1 MTETATAARPAAEAA
16 GKLSAARAAAGQTG
30 GQAGEGKRKSNRGVR
45 GFKPEALVAWRKARG
60 MEQKELAAACVP
72 PMSIGGVSH
81 IERGVRLPSMNTVRR
96 LAVALGIRPEDLIDL
111 PELQQSEPQMLIQ
124 LAAEAA
130 ARRPSIHAQ
139 VAGHTFTLRQ
149 PDVQR
154 AIGRAEPG
162 EIRDHFV
169 EVGDRRYPV
178 KQALAIATG
187 LDPSEFTSQHA
198 RSVLRR
204 LGLRL
209 GRLSAHP
216 SAYAA
221 VHARTSVPGKHGTL
235 PRVHD
240 SHRPRE
246 RAEALRPYQNR
257 WVAVQR
263 DHVLTDGDSFSE
275 VLAWLRQNNTKA
287 DAVFL
292 VPANPEELLTGLA
305 N

>member
-1 MTETATAARPAAEAA
+1 MSET
-16 GKLSAARAAAGQTG
+16 
-30 GQAGEGKRKSNRGVR
+30 
-45 GFKPEALVAWRKARG
+45 
-60 MEQKELAAACVP
+60 VP
-72 PMSIGGVSH
+72 
-81 IERGVRLPSMNTVRR
+81 
-96 LAVALGIRPEDLIDL
+96 
-111 PELQQSEPQMLIQ
+111 
-124 LAAEAA
+124 
-130 ARRPSIHAQ
+130 RPSVRAQ

-154 AIGRAEPG
+154 AICQADPG

-187 LDPSEFTSQHA
+187 LDPSDFTSQHA
-198 RSVLRR
+198 RSVFRR

-216 SAYAA
+216 SAGPA
-221 VHARTSVPGKHGTL
+221 VHARPSVPAEQETL
-235 PRVHD
+235 RAVHD
-240 SHRPRE
+240 SHRRRE

-275 VLAWLRQNNTKA
+275 VLAWLRQNDTKA

-292 VPANPEELLTGLA
+292 VPADPKELLAGLA

>member
-1 MTETATAARPAAEAA
+1 MSESMPPP
-16 GKLSAARAAAGQTG
+16 S
-30 GQAGEGKRKSNRGVR
+30 VR
-45 GFKPEALVAWRKARG
+45 
-60 MEQKELAAACVP
+60 
-72 PMSIGGVSH
+72 
-81 IERGVRLPSMNTVRR
+81 
-96 LAVALGIRPEDLIDL
+96 
-111 PELQQSEPQMLIQ
+111 
-124 LAAEAA
+124 
-130 ARRPSIHAQ
+130 AQ

-154 AIGRAEPG
+154 AIGQADPG

-169 EVGDRRYPV
+169 EVGGRRYPV

-187 LDPSEFTSQHA
+187 LDPSDFTSQHA

-216 SAYAA
+216 GAGSA
-221 VHARTSVPGKHGTL
+221 VHARPFIPAEQDTV
-235 PRVHD
+235 RAVHQ
-240 SHRPRE
+240 SHRRSE

-263 DHVLTDGDSFSE
+263 DRVLTDGDSFSE
-275 VLAWLRQNNTKA
+275 VLAWLRQNGAKA

-292 VPANPEELLTGLA
+292 VPADPEELLAGLA

>member
-1 MTETATAARPAAEAA
+1 MPRPW
-16 GKLSAARAAAGQTG
+16 
-30 GQAGEGKRKSNRGVR
+30 VR
-45 GFKPEALVAWRKARG
+45 
-60 MEQKELAAACVP
+60 
-72 PMSIGGVSH
+72 
-81 IERGVRLPSMNTVRR
+81 
-96 LAVALGIRPEDLIDL
+96 
-111 PELQQSEPQMLIQ
+111 
-124 LAAEAA
+124 
-130 ARRPSIHAQ
+130 AQ
-139 VAGHTFTLRQ
+139 VAGQTFTLRQ

-154 AIGRAEPG
+154 AICRAEPG

-187 LDPSEFTSQHA
+187 LDPSDFTSQHA

-216 SAYAA
+216 GAGGAGPAPTSAPAGQQTPRA
-221 VHARTSVPGKHGTL
+221 VRDG
-235 PRVHD
+235 
-240 SHRPRE
+240 HRRRE
-246 RAEALRPYQNR
+246 RAEALRPYLNR

-263 DHVLTDGDSFSE
+263 DRVLTDGDSFSE
-275 VLAWLRQNNTKA
+275 VLAWLRQNDTKA

-292 VPANPEELLTGLA
+292 VPADPEELLAGLA

>member
-1 MTETATAARPAAEAA
+1 MPATTSR
-16 GKLSAARAAAGQTG
+16 S
-30 GQAGEGKRKSNRGVR
+30 
-45 GFKPEALVAWRKARG
+45 
-60 MEQKELAAACVP
+60 
-72 PMSIGGVSH
+72 
-81 IERGVRLPSMNTVRR
+81 
-96 LAVALGIRPEDLIDL
+96 
-111 PELQQSEPQMLIQ
+111 
-124 LAAEAA
+124 
-130 ARRPSIHAQ
+130 SIHAQ

-154 AIGRAEPG
+154 AIGRVEPG

-169 EVGDRRYPV
+169 EVGGRRYPI

-187 LDPSEFTSQHA
+187 LDPSDFTSQHA

-216 SAYAA
+216 GTRST
-221 VHARTSVPGKHGTL
+221 VHAQASAPQGQGTL
-235 PRVHD
+235 PTGHA
-240 SHRPRE
+240 SNRPRE
-246 RAEALRPYQNR
+246 RAEALRPYQDR

-292 VPANPEELLTGLA
+292 FPTNPEELLIGLA

>member
-1 MTETATAARPAAEAA
+1 MSGTTLPA
-16 GKLSAARAAAGQTG
+16 
-30 GQAGEGKRKSNRGVR
+30 
-45 GFKPEALVAWRKARG
+45 
-60 MEQKELAAACVP
+60 
-72 PMSIGGVSH
+72 
-81 IERGVRLPSMNTVRR
+81 
-96 LAVALGIRPEDLIDL
+96 
-111 PELQQSEPQMLIQ
+111 
-124 LAAEAA
+124 
-130 ARRPSIHAQ
+130 SIHAQ
-139 VAGHTFTLRQ
+139 VAGHSFTLRQ
-149 PDVQR
+149 RDVQR
-154 AIGRAEPG
+154 AIGRVEPG

-169 EVGDRRYPV
+169 QVGDRRYPV

-187 LDPSEFTSQHA
+187 LDPSDFTSQHA

-204 LGLRL
+204 LGLQL

-216 SAYAA
+216 GTRTAA
-221 VHARTSVPGKHGTL
+221 QARTSVPEERGAPPTM
-235 PRVHD
+235 RA
-240 SHRPRE
+240 SYRPRE
-246 RAEALRPYQNR
+246 RAEALRPYENR